1 MKLWSVYFMAGH
13 ILKSYNIY
21 LKPER
26 FRKSKFIL
34 SKVTFD
40 NVNFAFDNEN
50 FDLRIR
56 SGFK

>member
-1 MKLWSVYFMAGH
+1 MAGH
-13 ILKSYNIY
+13 ILKSCNIY
-21 LKPER
+21 LKSER

-40 NVNFAFDNEN
+40 NVNFTFDSVN

-56 SGFK
+56 SSFK